1 MKSWLVILCV
11 LMLGTGCKL
20 RLRSATE
27 TVTKV
32 ETIHTYT
39 EKYRDTTIYLP
50 GENVVTGLD
59 SAGYA
64 AINAALR
71 QAQGTGRDTVIFKS
85 YNNGV
90 AMKFYQDAFG
100 RLQVECEKKDQ
111 AVQALIKTINE
122 QSAKKTKVEGTVIIN
137 RVPNWC
143 RWLLVL
149 SILFNFLG
157 VVWFVLKVLK

>member
-1 MKSWLVILCV
+1 MV
-11 LMLGTGCKL
+11 LGTGCKL

-59 SAGYA
+59 SA
-64 AINAALR
+64 ALAEMLKR
-71 QAQGTGRDTVIFKS
+71 VQKDGDTIIYKS

-90 AMKFYQDAFG
+90 AMRFYKDAFG

-111 AVQALIKTINE
+111 AVQALIKTITE
-122 QSAKKTKVEGTVIIN
+122 QSAEKTKVEGTVIIN

-143 RWLLVL
+143 RWLLAI
-149 SILFNFLG
+149 SIIFNFLG
-157 VVWFVLKVLK
+157 VIWFVLKVLK

>member
-1 MKSWLVILCV
+1 LLV
-11 LMLGTGCKL
+11 LGTGCKL

-122 QSAKKTKVEGTVIIN
+122 QSAEKTKVDTSTSSVIYK
-137 RVPNWC
+137 VPNWC
-143 RWLLVL
+143 RWLLVV